1 MKKILLFILCLTTMF
16 LLVSCKKNEPVGR
29 VTNDFISDFS
39 LNSKTDYEIYDAII
53 KDKSIDNRLGRRYKP
68 MKLVGLN
75 FKSIKKVK
83 IKNISFRIYNFSE
96 TDSFNIFVLDK
107 AYYEFLDKDLCQIN
121 LMNDNISW
129 RIETISPGDYYDVKL
144 EFDDLKLKKNTNI
157 ELYYGVNYNASIQGI
172 DIINDSMTEL
182 MNKITNSAG
191 ICNFKID
198 YVAYM
203 KL

>member
-29 VTNDFISDFS
+29 VTNDFLSDFS
-39 LNSKTDYEIYDAII
+39 LNSKTDYEVYDAII
-53 KDKSIDNRLGRRYKP
+53 KDKSIDNRLGRRYKSL
-68 MKLVGLN
+68 KLVGLN
-75 FKSIKKVK
+75 FKSNKKVK
-83 IKNISFRIYNFSE
+83 IKNLSFRIYNFSE

-107 AYYEFLDKDLCQIN
+107 SYYEFLDKELCQIN
-121 LMNDNISW
+121 LNSDENSW
-129 RIETISPGDYYDVKL
+129 HIETISPGDYYDVKL

-172 DIINDSMTEL
+172 DINDYNAMEL
-182 MNKITNSAG
+182 INKIINSAG

-203 KL
+203 KV